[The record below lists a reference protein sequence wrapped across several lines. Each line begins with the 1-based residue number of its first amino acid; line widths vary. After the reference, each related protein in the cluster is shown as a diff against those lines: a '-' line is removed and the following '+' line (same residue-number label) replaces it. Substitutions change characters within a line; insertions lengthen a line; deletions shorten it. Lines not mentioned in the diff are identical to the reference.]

1 MAIFLEF
8 SGEDVMNPDAAV
20 EAMEQIADVLR
31 AMSDAEKASVAAC
44 MSNLASS
51 YGERG
56 DFVAD
61 LPANLGIV

>member
-1 MAIFLEF
+1 
-8 SGEDVMNPDAAV
+8 MNPDAAV

-31 AMSDAEKASVAAC
+31 AMPDAEKASVVAC

-51 YGERG
+51 DGERG